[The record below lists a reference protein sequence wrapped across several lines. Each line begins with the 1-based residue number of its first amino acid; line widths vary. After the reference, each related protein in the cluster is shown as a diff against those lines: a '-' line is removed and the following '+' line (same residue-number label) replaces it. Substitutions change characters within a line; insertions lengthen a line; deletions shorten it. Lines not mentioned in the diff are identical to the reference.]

1 MFLITLCGYLLVYP
15 LASLFTNKPDES
27 LNLQSLEAALN
38 GVPEICSKFTGEHPG
53 RSVISVNLLCNFIE
67 ISLWYGCFSV
77 TFIRTPIEGC
87 CFGCNEY
94 FFVRTRRIMIFM
106 EYHLKGNV
114 TIRKLKVIS
123 LIKKGSGTFFVID
136 FKI

>member
-1 MFLITLCGYLLVYP
+1 M
-15 LASLFTNKPDES
+15 
-27 LNLQSLEAALN
+27 
-38 GVPEICSKFTGEHPG
+38 
-53 RSVISVNLLCNFIE
+53 ISVNLLCNFIE

-114 TIRKLKVIS
+114 TIRTIKVIL
-123 LIKKGSGTFFVID
+123 LIKRGSGTFFVID
-136 FKI
+136 FKILSRKINTYCHHFNYFELHLWMLFPRSSFSNSLSIFEEFRP